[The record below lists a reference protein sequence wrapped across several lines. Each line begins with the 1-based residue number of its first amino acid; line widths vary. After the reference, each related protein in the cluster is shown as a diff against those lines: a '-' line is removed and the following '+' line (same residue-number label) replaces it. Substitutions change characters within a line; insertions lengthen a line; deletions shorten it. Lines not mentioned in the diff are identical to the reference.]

1 MDLEIAGGEIGEVRN
16 GGDHGTVALNQPGD
30 TDLVAPAPGR
40 HVDRLQAADRGVCRI
55 CRDEIDGAVDEFHE
69 LRRPFR
75 RQVGVDVEDD
85 SIGVLPASDLLPY
98 FL

>member
-1 MDLEIAGGEIGEVRN
+1 MRFGTAGTTG
-16 GGDHGTVALNQPGD
+16 LSPSKQPGD

-40 HVDRLQAADRGVCRI
+40 HVDRLQAADCGVCRI

-69 LRRPFR
+69 PRRPFR
-75 RQVGVDVEDD
+75 RQVGVDVEND
-85 SIGVLPASDLLPY
+85 SIGVLPASDLLPN